1 MQKKII
7 DYYVECFRGRLL
19 LYCYTE
25 GSEEGCGSFFLVHS
39 FWVEVCSSGFV
50 GFFPQKMSY
59 LQSCVGCTCVLLS
72 LIGKV
77 FRHQRLLWPYC
88 CCCAGRLL
96 VLREGN
102 EQRVFNRI
110 NQKYEL
116 QFDTSTS
123 IILGSRLF
131 KARGYIL
138 RFISE
143 PLYRFLYGILFI
155 VQQP

>member
-1 MQKKII
+1 MWNFFE
-7 DYYVECFRGRLL
+7 VVCFSLHR
-19 LYCYTE
+19 YTE
-25 GSEEGCGSFFLVHS
+25 GSEKGCGSFSLVHS
-39 FWVEVCSSGFV
+39 FWVVCSSGFAS
-50 GFFPQKMSY
+50 FFPQKMSY
-59 LQSCVGCTCVLLS
+59 LQSCVGCTRVLS

-77 FRHQRLLWPYC
+77 FRQHQLLWPYC